1 VGTLLGLVNLVFL
14 VMLVLGIMN
23 AVNGRAKEL
32 PVIGKFKILK

>member
-1 VGTLLGLVNLVFL
+1 VNLVFL